1 MGAEDGGRVQW
12 VEYGGVGG
20 GSTRSGVAATNKSW
34 KNGAKDAHVSE
45 RSCATGAAIFKD
57 ANVTRVDVLDVDVEG
72 HELQVLKGIDFTT
85 VQIDVVSIEANDRA
99 AKDYLVE
106 TLGYRLAHRHRVAR
120 MHFDEFYVRPGFEF
134 LGEATAV
141 CPETRLLRCSL
152 KLAAGFGFRV
162 GILNG
167 CLRAAA
173 ALNATLLFEQGEF
186 YKPRPGYGIDPKTS
200 DAFLGLSD
208 ALPTPEA
215 AVALRAAGCAD
226 QGLEIPLEKRLNFA
240 RWWSGD
246 GGAAAREMVEAASPL
261 NASLIRVRASREA
274 RRHGDAPFL
283 SHDYS
288 ETANWLRATYA
299 NAARESRLCWRVR
312 RTIQQAR
319 AGTTRAR
326 GRETGRRYAAAAPK
340 RAPPKRF
347 RRGGTTVALHV
358 RNGDRLPGRRY
369 ERHGDLN
376 LDDAYYVGAVAA
388 VRRVLGEAVPLHVVA
403 FGSSVA
409 LPNEKHSPELL
420 DARGNT
426 SEIPAALTAMP
437 GVSAEVSLDGDAFE
451 DLDHFA
457 RARVFVAARSQ
468 FSYVALALSRGVVV
482 RPRSWRDRKGRPRF
496 DAAHAASCHVLAADD
511 GTLSD
516 ARLRAALA
524 DPACRNEF
532 E

>member
-1 MGAEDGGRVQW
+1 M
-12 VEYGGVGG
+12 
-20 GSTRSGVAATNKSW
+20 
-34 KNGAKDAHVSE
+34 
-45 RSCATGAAIFKD
+45 
-57 ANVTRVDVLDVDVEG
+57 
-72 HELQVLKGIDFTT
+72 
-85 VQIDVVSIEANDRA
+85 
-99 AKDYLVE
+99 
-106 TLGYRLAHRHRVAR
+106 
-120 MHFDEFYVRPGFEF
+120 
-134 LGEATAV
+134 
-141 CPETRLLRCSL
+141 
-152 KLAAGFGFRV
+152 
-162 GILNG
+162 
-167 CLRAAA
+167 
-173 ALNATLLFEQGEF
+173 
-186 YKPRPGYGIDPKTS
+186 
-200 DAFLGLSD
+200 
-208 ALPTPEA
+208 
-215 AVALRAAGCAD
+215 
-226 QGLEIPLEKRLNFA
+226 
-240 RWWSGD
+240 
-246 GGAAAREMVEAASPL
+246 
-261 NASLIRVRASREA
+261 
-274 RRHGDAPFL
+274 
-283 SHDYS
+283 
-288 ETANWLRATYA
+288 
-299 NAARESRLCWRVR
+299 
-312 RTIQQAR
+312 
-319 AGTTRAR
+319 
-326 GRETGRRYAAAAPK
+326 
-340 RAPPKRF
+340 
-347 RRGGTTVALHV
+347 ALHV